1 MIREHLFSL
10 EGWTISYYLPINPLI
25 IDLSTPKTDS
35 RIVQQPPML
44 HATSEKSNE
53 SNKIKEN
60 DPISNNNENV
70 DTKTCS
76 VEPILERVSDL
87 DTTNIFPTL
96 NFNVRFLTLN
106 NFLQLTC
113 QMIDLN
119 LTTSK
124 SSLEINFYI
133 VYCDMIFIY
142 RQRGYLEGN
151 FGVTK
156 CKKDISIEEKCGIK
170 FL

>member
-1 MIREHLFSL
+1 
-10 EGWTISYYLPINPLI
+10 
-25 IDLSTPKTDS
+25 
-35 RIVQQPPML
+35 ML

-60 DPISNNNENV
+60 DPISNNNENL

-76 VEPILERVSDL
+76 AEPIMERISDL

-96 NFNVRFLTLN
+96 NFNVRFLAV
-106 NFLQLTC
+106 
-113 QMIDLN
+113 LN
-119 LTTSK
+119 LRTYIKNDWNLNFTVWK
-124 SSLEINFYI
+124 SSNSLNLYRS
-133 VYCDMIFIY
+133 YYHMIFVY

-151 FGVTK
+151 FGVTR

-170 FL
+170 FLWRLSWCHIHIMILDGWRRTKDISTQKQKIS

>member
-1 MIREHLFSL
+1 MN
-10 EGWTISYYLPINPLI
+10 YYLVSFICYSLHMKIFPSI

-76 VEPILERVSDL
+76 AEPIMERISDL

-96 NFNVRFLTLN
+96 NFNVRFLALP
-106 NFLQLTC
+106 
-113 QMIDLN
+113 N
-119 LTTSK
+119 LTT
-124 SSLEINFYI
+124 YI
-133 VYCDMIFIY
+133 KND
-142 RQRGYLEGN
+142 
-151 FGVTK
+151 
-156 CKKDISIEEKCGIK
+156 
-170 FL
+170 